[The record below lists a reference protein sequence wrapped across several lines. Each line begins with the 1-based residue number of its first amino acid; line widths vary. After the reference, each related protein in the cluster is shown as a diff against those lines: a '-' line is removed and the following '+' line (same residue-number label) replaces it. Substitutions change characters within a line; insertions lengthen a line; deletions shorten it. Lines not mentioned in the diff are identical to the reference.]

1 MVLDFVFYYVSV
13 FYIYFLFIDN
23 IKSVFAAMA
32 TSTVRWTIQMETPSH
47 RDREAERVLRLRSN
61 TFTETPRYIYRESA
75 LSIYIAWGA
84 KF

>member
-1 MVLDFVFYYVSV
+1 
-13 FYIYFLFIDN
+13 
-23 IKSVFAAMA
+23 MA

-61 TFTETPRYIYRESA
+61 ASTEDPPVYIYRESA

-84 KF
+84 KFWNF

>member
-1 MVLDFVFYYVSV
+1 
-13 FYIYFLFIDN
+13 
-23 IKSVFAAMA
+23 MA

-61 TFTETPRYIYRESA
+61 TSTETPRYIYRESA

-84 KF
+84 KFWNSWTFSLDPGFQGCSGEKNSG